1 LKSLQTYP
9 LSRYALQ
16 KSDFN
21 PADDYAVI
29 RTARLLASRLGSEFP
44 LSPGEISA
52 LGLQGKIYLHL
63 IEKFQRT
70 VRPALFSELNERL
83 TDDLGF
89 STYEM
94 LISRSLR
101 VFPTEEVY
109 QQPEQIQGYRSQD
122 PQLRA
127 YRFAYLKSLLLIIL
141 AAENPALTPDQSVF
155 RQPDLTASSEFTRLI
170 SSLNDFFEEQPAM
183 PATSQSLLELLR
195 TPHKHSP
202 HSINEQLE
210 FILRNWQAL
219 LDGGLYQELLRSLDA
234 IKEERKPGFQ
244 GPGVPLL
251 PDYSPASYLEEEN
264 AGFSEDKDWMPRA
277 VLIAKNVFVWLDQ
290 LSRKYQRSIS
300 RLDEIPSEELE
311 TLARWGINSLWLI
324 GLWERS
330 PASQRI
336 KQLCGNPDAIPSAYS
351 LYDYVIADIL
361 GGDSAYR
368 QLVERA
374 RTYGIRLAADMVP
387 NHVGIV
393 SDWVYEYP
401 DWFLSREDSPY
412 PAYSF
417 QGPDLAERH
426 QMGIFLE
433 DHYYTKTDAAVVF
446 KRVDYQRGE
455 TRYIYHGNDGTAMPW
470 NDTAQLNYLRPD
482 VREAVL
488 ETIIKVAKK
497 FSIIRFDA
505 AMTLTKKHY
514 QRLWFPQPGTGGA
527 IPTRSEHSLTKKE
540 FDQMMPQEFWREVV
554 DRIAEEAPDT
564 LLLAEAFW
572 MMEGFF
578 VRSLGMHRV
587 YNSAF
592 MHMLR
597 DEKNAQYRELILKT
611 LSFDPEILK
620 RYVNFMNNPDEETAV
635 AQFGKGGK
643 YFGICTLM
651 ATLPGLPMF
660 GHGQIEGYTEKYGM
674 EYQRAYYKE
683 FPDQQL
689 VARHQREIFPLLHR
703 RYLFA
708 DVKNFHFYDFIASGE
723 GNEDVFAYSNRVGE
737 EFALVVYHNR
747 WGEARG
753 SIHRACGGNQAPA
766 SLYSLMP
773 VNGEENSYLL
783 FRDHVTGMEYIRSAQ
798 EIKESGL
805 YLEMGAYS
813 YHVFWQFLEVR
824 DDSGLYQ
831 QLHRRLNG
839 RGVSDLE
846 EKLRELQ
853 LQPLVSFLVNLLE
866 SKIAALEDQQ
876 PPWVEDAGTTALLPD
891 SAREEEQSDLHS
903 FYARTASVLVKDLS
917 QEKIETSFRLFPLI
931 RSLPALWKG
940 GRDAEM
946 IFSVLSLSFWILLQ
960 PILDLEKRVF
970 SDLIHF
976 TLQAVKNQEWF
987 PTSNEII
994 VQSDRVISAVE
1005 LLQSQG
1011 QESLSDFIIRDET
1024 IVQTVQDWF
1033 SANRSRAFLQV
1044 HSYQTV
1050 EWFNKEAFQQL
1061 VHLFISSSM
1070 LLQMARTD
1078 HKLRK
1083 LSSMARNSY
1092 RKLEEGMEES
1102 EYRVEK
1108 FLTILSK
1115 ISSR

>member
-1 LKSLQTYP
+1 MKSLQTYP

-21 PADDYAVI
+21 PADDFTAI
-29 RTARLLASRLGSEFP
+29 RKARVLASRLGPEFP
-44 LSPGEISA
+44 LSAGEISA
-52 LGLQGKIYLHL
+52 LGLLGKITLHL
-63 IEKFQRT
+63 IERFQHT
-70 VRPALFSELNERL
+70 VRPALFSELDEKL

-89 STYEM
+89 TPYER

-101 VFPTEEVY
+101 EFPTEEVY
-109 QQPEQIQGYRSQD
+109 QQPEQIQHYRSRD

-127 YRFAYLKSLLLIIL
+127 YRFTYLKSLLLIIL
-141 AAENPALTPDQSVF
+141 ASENPALNPDQSVF
-155 RQPDLTASSEFTRLI
+155 RQPDLTASSEFTKLI
-170 SSLNDFFEEQPAM
+170 SSLNEFFEEQPAM
-183 PATSQSLLELLR
+183 PSTSQSLLELLR
-195 TPHKHSP
+195 TPHKQSP
-202 HSINEQLE
+202 HSISGQLE
-210 FILRNWQAL
+210 FILKNWQSL
-219 LDGGLYQELLRSLDA
+219 LDADFYQELLRSLDA

-244 GPGVPLL
+244 GPGEPRL
-251 PDYSPASYLEEEN
+251 PDYSLASYLDDEN

-300 RLDEIPSEELE
+300 RLDQIPSEELE

-351 LYDYVIADIL
+351 LYDYVIADTL
-361 GGDSAYR
+361 GGDSSYR

-374 RTYGIRLAADMVP
+374 RTFGIRLAADMVP

-393 SDWVYEYP
+393 SDWVYEHP

-412 PAYSF
+412 PSYSF
-417 QGPDLAERH
+417 QGPDLAERN
-426 QMGIFLE
+426 QVGIFLE

-455 TRYIYHGNDGTAMPW
+455 TRFIYHGNDGTAMPW

-488 ETIIKVAKK
+488 DTIIEVAKK

-554 DRIAEEAPDT
+554 DRVAAEAPDT

-674 EYQRAYYKE
+674 EYQRAYYDE
-683 FPDQQL
+683 FPDQHL
-689 VARHQREIFPLLHR
+689 VARHRREIFPLLRR

-708 DVKNFHFYDFIASGE
+708 DVKNFHFYNFMSSGE
-723 GNEDVFAYSNRVGE
+723 GNEDVFAYSNRVE
-737 EFALVVYHNR
+737 DEFALVVYHNR

-753 SIHRACGGNQAPA
+753 NIHMACGGNHAPA

-773 VNGEENSYLL
+773 VNGGENSYLL
-783 FRDHVTGMEYIRSAQ
+783 FRDHVSGMEYIRSAQ
-798 EIKESGL
+798 EIRESGL

-831 QLHRRLNG
+831 QLHRHLNG
-839 RGVSDLE
+839 RGVSNLE

-853 LQPLVSFLVNLLE
+853 LQPMIPFLVTLLE
-866 SKIAALEDQQ
+866 RNMAALEDPH
-876 PPWVEDAGTTALLPD
+876 PPRGEDAGTTDPLPD
-891 SAREEEQSDLHS
+891 TAREEEQSDLQR
-903 FYARTASVLVKDLS
+903 FYARTSSVLDQDLSREKIAASV
-917 QEKIETSFRLFPLI
+917 RLFPLI
-931 RSLPALWKG
+931 RSLPALRKG
-940 GRDAEM
+940 GLDAEM

-960 PILDLEKRVF
+960 PIWDLEKRVL

-976 TLQAVKNQEWF
+976 TLQAVQNRDRF
-987 PTSNEII
+987 PTPNEII

-1005 LLQSQG
+1005 LMQSLG
-1011 QESLSDFIIRDET
+1011 QESLSDFVIRDET
-1024 IVQTVQDWF
+1024 MVHTVQGWF
-1033 SANRSRAFLQV
+1033 SANNFRAFLQV
-1044 HSYQTV
+1044 HSYQSV

-1061 VHLFISSSM
+1061 IHLLISSSV
-1070 LLQMARTD
+1070 LLQISKADFKPRE
-1078 HKLRK
+1078 

-1108 FLTILSK
+1108 FLTILSE
-1115 ISSR
+1115 SWSP

>member
-1 LKSLQTYP
+1 ML
-9 LSRYALQ
+9 A
-16 KSDFN
+16 
-21 PADDYAVI
+21 
-29 RTARLLASRLGSEFP
+29 ARLGPEFP
-44 LSPGEISA
+44 LSAGEISA
-52 LGLQGKIYLHL
+52 LGLLGKITLHL

-70 VRPALFSELNERL
+70 VSPALFSELDMKL
-83 TDDLGF
+83 TEDLGF
-89 STYEM
+89 STYEE
-94 LISRSLR
+94 LISSALR
-101 VFPTEEVY
+101 GFPTEEVY
-109 QQPEQIQGYRSQD
+109 QQPEQIQQYRSRE

-127 YRFAYLKSLLLIIL
+127 YRFSYLKSLLLIIL
-141 AAENPALTPDQSVF
+141 AAENPALNPDQSVF
-155 RQPDLTASSEFTRLI
+155 RQPDLTSSREFTRLI
-170 SSLNDFFEEQPAM
+170 SSLNEFFEEQPAM
-183 PATSQSLLELLR
+183 PSTSQSLLELLR

-202 HSINEQLE
+202 HSIRGQLD
-210 FILRNWQAL
+210 FIRRNWQAL
-219 LDGGLYQELLRSLDA
+219 LDADFFQALLRSLDA

-244 GPGVPLL
+244 GPGEPLL
-251 PDYSPASYLEEEN
+251 PDYSLASYLDEEG

-300 RLDEIPSEELE
+300 RLDQIPSEELE

-351 LYDYVIADIL
+351 LYDYVIADTL

-374 RTYGIRLAADMVP
+374 RTFGIRLAADMVP

-393 SDWVYEYP
+393 SDWVYEHP
-401 DWFLSREDSPY
+401 EWFLSREDLPY
-412 PAYSF
+412 PSYSF
-417 QGPDLAERH
+417 QGPDLAER
-426 QMGIFLE
+426 QQVGIFLE

-488 ETIIKVAKK
+488 ETIIEVARK

-620 RYVNFMNNPDEETAV
+620 RYVNFLNNPDEETAV

-643 YFGICTLM
+643 YFGVCTLM

-674 EYQRAYYKE
+674 EYQRAYYNE

-689 VARHQREIFPLLHR
+689 VARHRREIFPLLRR

-708 DVKNFHFYDFIASGE
+708 DVKNFHFYDFVTSGE
-723 GNEDVFAYSNRVGE
+723 GNEDVFAYSNRVGD

-753 SIHRACGGNQAPA
+753 SIHKASGGNQAPT

-773 VNGEENSYLL
+773 VNGGENSYLL
-783 FRDHVTGMEYIRSAQ
+783 FRDHVSGMEYIRSAQ

-805 YLEMGAYS
+805 VLEMGAYS
-813 YHVFWQFLEVR
+813 YHVFWQFHEVR
-824 DDSGLYQ
+824 DDSGIYQ

-839 RGVSDLE
+839 RGVGNLGE
-846 EKLRELQ
+846 RLRELQ
-853 LQPLVSFLVNLLE
+853 LQPLVPFLVDLLE
-866 SKIAALEDQQ
+866 RNIAALDDQQ
-876 PPWVEDAGTTALLPD
+876 PPRLEDAGTTAPLPD
-891 SAREEEQSDLHS
+891 SSQEEEQTDLHS
-903 FYARTASVLVKDLS
+903 FYANTASVLDKDLS
-917 QEKIETSFRLFPLI
+917 QEKIETSVRLFPVI
-931 RSLPALWKG
+931 RRLPALRKG
-940 GRDAEM
+940 GRGVEM
-946 IFSVLSLSFWILLQ
+946 IFSVLSLSFWILLK
-960 PILDLEKRVF
+960 PIKDLEKKVL
-970 SDLIHF
+970 SDLIQF
-976 TLQAVKNQEWF
+976 TLQAAENQERF
-987 PTSNEII
+987 PAFNDI
-994 VQSDRVISAVE
+994 VVQPDHVISAVE

-1011 QESLSDFIIRDET
+1011 QESLADFIIRDET
-1024 IVQTVQDWF
+1024 IVHNLQEWF
-1033 SANRSRAFLQV
+1033 SANRFRAFLQV
-1044 HSYQTV
+1044 HSYQSV
-1050 EWFNKEAFQQL
+1050 EWYNKEAFQQL
-1061 VHLFISSSM
+1061 LHLLISTSV
-1070 LLQMARTD
+1070 LLQLSRAD
-1078 HKLRK
+1078 FKPRK

-1092 RKLEEGMEES
+1092 RKLEKGMKES

-1108 FLTILSK
+1108 FLTILSD
-1115 ISSR
+1115 IWST